1 MKKKIVQLSS
11 ARLAGIREDLRNAVL
26 QDPDLASA
34 IAAAAQRDA
43 VFMPSVG
50 NLGDGLIQLGA
61 FDLFEHL
68 GWTPKRHHASE
79 PATLPPGSHVVVG
92 GGALIEG
99 LWEDRIQA
107 IRPILESGGSA
118 VILPCTIVGFDDLLV
133 RHAKQLRIFLRER
146 RSYERLAAHPEL
158 ADRVSLVP
166 DLAFAVKDSFYAEFW
181 RKDREGTLNI
191 FRMDEENP
199 NAEIPFDNLDLSL
212 LWNGDLWGE
221 RDSCESRLRDTAAIM
236 TRFARVRTNRLHMG
250 ILAAAIGC
258 EVELHPSLHGKIEG
272 VYEASLSAFPN
283 VEVQFAEQAPS
294 IPSAGTSGPAP
305 QTWPARDEL
314 LTRLLHLSRRQTEE
328 IEPELARL
336 RAGLAEAEPELTA
349 RAEKITAMELAL
361 ESAERDARRLD
372 GELQALRRRATIYR
386 EQNSTQVIVSTAA
399 LERRIVQLEGEEQR
413 LRAELAAAG
422 RILSS
427 RSRTLKHLL
436 RLYRRKLFK
445 RRR

>member
-1 MKKKIVQLSS
+1 MKKKTLQLSS
-11 ARLAGIREDLRNAVL
+11 ARLTGIREDLRNAVL
-26 QDPDLASA
+26 HDPDLASA
-34 IAAAAQRDA
+34 IAEAAQKNA
-43 VFMPSVG
+43 VFMPAVG

-68 GWTPKRHHASE
+68 GWNPKPHYASE
-79 PATLPPGSHVVVG
+79 ATTLPPGSHVVIG
-92 GGALIEG
+92 GGALFEG
-99 LWEDRIQA
+99 LWEERIQG

-118 VILPCTIVGFDDLLV
+118 VILPCSIVGFDDLLV

-146 RSYERLAAHPEL
+146 RSYERLATHPEL

-181 RKDREGTLNI
+181 RKDRQGTLNI
-191 FRMDEENP
+191 FRTDAENP
-199 NAEIPFDNLDLSL
+199 NPEIPFNNLDLSL

-221 RDSCESRLRDTAAIM
+221 RDSCESRLRDTATIM
-236 TRFARVRTNRLHMG
+236 SRFARVRTNRLHMG

-272 VYEASLSAFPN
+272 VYDASLSAFPN
-283 VEVQFAEQAPS
+283 VEVHFAERAPS
-294 IPSAGTSGPAP
+294 TPAEAP
-305 QTWPARDEL
+305 DGAALQAWPARDEL
-314 LTRLLHLSRRQTEE
+314 LARLLYLSRRQAEE
-328 IEPELARL
+328 IEPELERL
-336 RAGLAEAEPELTA
+336 RAALANAEPELAA
-349 RAEKITAMELAL
+349 RAERLAAMEQAL
-361 ESAERDARRLD
+361 RSAEREARRLD

-386 EQNSTQVIVSTAA
+386 DQN
-399 LERRIVQLEGEEQR
+399 IVQIDVDTATLELRVAELEEEDGR
-413 LRAELAAAG
+413 LRAQLASAS